1 MNKKKVIISWLMV
14 IIWMGTIFYLSSMN
28 TGESN
33 GKSKKVID
41 KVVTTTIDT
50 TNNTGIT
57 DKHPTNKEKAKLV
70 DTLNKPLRK
79 CAHAS
84 VYFILAILILYSL
97 LNTFNSLTNKYY
109 LAIIITIVLCFTYS
123 LSDEY
128 HQTFVS
134 GRTGQFSDCLIDTA
148 GSSLG
153 TILYTLSH
161 KIYTK
166 RIKKKG

>member
-14 IIWMGTIFYLSSMN
+14 MIWMGTIFYLSNMN

-41 KVVTTTIDT
+41 KVITTTIDT
-50 TNNTGIT
+50 TNQTGIT
-57 DKHPTNKEKAKLV
+57 DEHPTNKEKEKLV

-97 LNTFNSLTNKYY
+97 LNTFNHLTHQYY
-109 LAIIITIVLCFTYS
+109 LAIIITIVLCFIYS

-128 HQTFVS
+128 HQTFVH
-134 GRTGQFSDCLIDTA
+134 GRTGQFSDCLIDTG
-148 GSSLG
+148 GSCIG
-153 TILYTLSH
+153 TLFYTLGN
-161 KIYTK
+161 KVY
-166 RIKKKG
+166 KKGRKRKG